1 MTDESGATCTDTV
14 TVNAGNTRPVVTI
27 EIPEN
32 GKVADFGDTI
42 PYEVSV
48 TDAED
53 GSTGSGISCDN
64 VRIEFKLGHDT
75 HAHELSSDTGCS
87 GEFTLTGIA
96 GHGDRREHLHG
107 HHRGLHRPRR
117 RHGRPADR
125 APAR

>member
-1 MTDESGATCTDTV
+1 M

-87 GEFTLTGIA
+87 GEFTLNGIA
-96 GHGDRREHLHG
+96 GHGIDANIFTVITAAYTDRG
-107 HHRGLHRPRR
+107 AG
-117 RHGRPADR
+117 D